1 MKVAEKLEALIE
13 ELKTNENVISISL
26 IGTAATVT
34 KDKYEQMNDIDLF
47 VVMQN
52 YGTHEREVRQYNGMS
67 YDISYFD
74 IQDLNKLIV
83 KDNHAWIRILS
94 KAKHVYKK
102 DSIVEAYFALA
113 NRIFVSGPDMIQSP
127 EIDAYRYQ
135 ITSGYNDVYKRK
147 DKEIDCLFLSAVYLN
162 ELLQN
167 YFKLQNT
174 WVPRPKKMLNVLF
187 DIDMILYELVK
198 ATLKAENLE
207 EKLRL
212 LDDLVIYILRPYGGK
227 IEEMNRTPFPI
238 D

>member
-1 MKVAEKLEALIE
+1 MKVAQHLESLIE
-13 ELKTNENVISISL
+13 ELKANENVISISL
-26 IGTAATVT
+26 IGTAATVS
-34 KDKYEQMNDIDLF
+34 KDKYDTMNDIDLF

-52 YGTHEREVRQYNGMS
+52 YGTHEREVRQHEGMS
-67 YDISYFD
+67 YDITYFD

-113 NRIFVSGPDMIQSP
+113 NSIFVSGPNAVQSS
-127 EIDAYRYQ
+127 EINAYRYQ
-135 ITSGYNDVYKRK
+135 ITSGFNDVYKRK
-147 DKEIDCLFLSAVYLN
+147 DKEIECLFLSSVFLN

-174 WVPRPKKMLNVLF
+174 WVPRPKKMLDVLF
-187 DIDMILYELVK
+187 EDDMILYELVK
-198 ATLKAENLE
+198 ATLKADNLE
-207 EKLRL
+207 DRLRL
-212 LDDLVIYILRPYGGK
+212 LDDLVLYILRPYGGK

-238 D
+238 E